1 MARQMDVSMGSM
13 MNMVNIVSVL
23 LSMLVMY
30 LLIKLVIEKN
40 SLSISMVKILGYDN
54 NEIRKLYLTATTS
67 VVIACVALSIPVV
80 VWIIKDLIY
89 RPMMMEMK
97 GWIILK
103 MDPIVYGEMFI
114 LGMLAYAVVSFLEF
128 RKIKKIPMTD
138 ALKNVE

>member
-1 MARQMDVSMGSM
+1 M
-13 MNMVNIVSVL
+13 
-23 LSMLVMY
+23 
-30 LLIKLVIEKN
+30 
-40 SLSISMVKILGYDN
+40 
-54 NEIRKLYLTATTS
+54 

>member
-1 MARQMDVSMGSM
+1 M
-13 MNMVNIVSVL
+13 
-23 LSMLVMY
+23 
-30 LLIKLVIEKN
+30 
-40 SLSISMVKILGYDN
+40 
-54 NEIRKLYLTATTS
+54 TATTW

-89 RPMMMEMK
+89 RPMMMDMK

-103 MDPIVYGEMFI
+103 MDPVVYVEMFI
-114 LGMLAYAVVSFLEF
+114 LGMMAYILVSFLEF